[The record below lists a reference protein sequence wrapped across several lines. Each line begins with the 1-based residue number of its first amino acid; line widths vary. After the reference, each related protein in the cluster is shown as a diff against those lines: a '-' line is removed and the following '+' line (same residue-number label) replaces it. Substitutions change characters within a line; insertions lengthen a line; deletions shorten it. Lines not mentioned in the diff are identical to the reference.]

1 MLLGQQ
7 ANFLAFGSK
16 ARIDYANQEENGM
29 LFENF
34 KMRLNDGHG
43 GLEPVAEASNGNRV
57 PVLKLITHSLK
68 HIKDEAMAAINK
80 SQVDCSLV
88 RALFLCLCVCP
99 PLSLVLSSLYVSHS
113 VCLSS
118 LSSPLLCVCAC
129 LQKKVVILTCAAWVV
144 QVMKL
149 SPSEIKW
156 VVSVPAIWRD
166 AAKVI
171 SSCIYLGSCNH
182 QPADDRCIRSHD

>member
-1 MLLGQQ
+1 MCRVSDEIICKEPCKERTSLLLGQQ

-29 LFENF
+29 LFEKF
-34 KMRLNDGHG
+34 KMRLNDDHG

-57 PVLKLITHSLK
+57 SVLKLITHCLK
-68 HIKDEAMAAINK
+68 HKKDEAMTAINK
-80 SQVDCSLV
+80 SQVHCSLV

-113 VCLSS
+113 VCLSW

-129 LQKKVVILTCAAWVV
+129 LQEKVVILT
-144 QVMKL
+144 
-149 SPSEIKW
+149 
-156 VVSVPAIWRD
+156 
-166 AAKVI
+166 
-171 SSCIYLGSCNH
+171 
-182 QPADDRCIRSHD
+182 

>member
-1 MLLGQQ
+1 
-7 ANFLAFGSK
+7 
-16 ARIDYANQEENGM
+16 M

-34 KMRLNDGHG
+34 KMRLNDDHG

-129 LQKKVVILTCAAWVV
+129 LSKKSCHSDLRCVGCSGHEVESFGDQVGGKCARNLARCCKGDFFLHIFGFMQSSTC
-144 QVMKL
+144 
-149 SPSEIKW
+149 
-156 VVSVPAIWRD
+156 R
-166 AAKVI
+166 
-171 SSCIYLGSCNH
+171 
-182 QPADDRCIRSHD
+182 